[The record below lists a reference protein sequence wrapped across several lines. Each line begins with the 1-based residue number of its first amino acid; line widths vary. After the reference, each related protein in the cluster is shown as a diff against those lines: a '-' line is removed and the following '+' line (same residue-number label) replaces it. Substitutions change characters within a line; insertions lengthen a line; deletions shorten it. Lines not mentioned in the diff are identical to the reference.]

1 MVKPNQKLLQGLD
14 FYQNSDYSKV
24 KNKKGHVC
32 SICNNNGVVYAE
44 NGTTFCPRK
53 QSINFYNSS
62 LIPARYS
69 KCRDTRFDNGQWKLR
84 KGSIQEALNYS
95 IQYVDNF
102 PDIPPP
108 FFLGSPGLGKT
119 HLSVCIISELIF
131 SKRKKCIFKQFRDLL
146 SDIKDIYVKNQS
158 EKDFVETLCHYDVLV
173 IDDLGATRMS
183 EWETSVL
190 DTLIAK
196 RYNSDK
202 HTIFNSN
209 LALINGTKYKVTDP
223 SMVLDTKIGDR
234 NISRIFEMCNIL
246 ELTGEDFR
254 KKDFSKK

>member
-1 MVKPNQKLLQGLD
+1 M
-14 FYQNSDYSKV
+14 
-24 KNKKGHVC
+24 
-32 SICNNNGVVYAE
+32 
-44 NGTTFCPRK
+44 
-53 QSINFYNSS
+53 
-62 LIPARYS
+62 
-69 KCRDTRFDNGQWKLR
+69 
-84 KGSIQEALNYS
+84 
-95 IQYVDNF
+95 
-102 PDIPPP
+102 
-108 FFLGSPGLGKT
+108 
-119 HLSVCIISELIF
+119 
-131 SKRKKCIFKQFRDLL
+131 
-146 SDIKDIYVKNQS
+146 
-158 EKDFVETLCHYDVLV
+158 
-173 IDDLGATRMS
+173 
-183 EWETSVL
+183 L